1 MWNPEGPPRIAAPDD
16 ERPLQDKV
24 AIVTGGSSGIGRS
37 ACVAFARAGAGV
49 LAVGRSAARLN
60 ETLAEARRAGGD
72 ASRLMS
78 LTLDVSNEM
87 DMARMA
93 ERALERFGRI
103 DILLASAGI
112 LRNGKGPKTA
122 TELDLD
128 DWNAIL
134 RTNLRG
140 TFLSN
145 RAVLPAMLRQ
155 RSGDIINVSSTSGLR
170 GFAYDAAYC
179 ASKFGIIGLSESLAE
194 EVRRQGVRVMTLCPG
209 PASTAMWDQNLPVPP
224 PEKTMPVERVTELL
238 MYIVTLPRDTVLH
251 NPVIVPLRSHRRPAF
266 RAPGPGSA
274 VGRGEEPA
282 LMSRD
287 RSPRGGSK

>member
-1 MWNPEGPPRIAAPDD
+1 MTRPEGPAPSADTAAGT
-16 ERPLQDKV
+16 PLNGMV
-24 AIVTGGSSGIGRS
+24 AVVTGGSSGIGRS
-37 ACVAFARAGAGV
+37 AAVAFARAGASV
-49 LAVGRSAARLN
+49 VAVGRSAARLE
-60 ETLAEARRAGGD
+60 ETIAEAAKAGT
-72 ASRLMS
+72 ASGASHLS
-78 LTLDVSNEM
+78 LVLDVGSEE

-93 ERALERFGRI
+93 DRVLERFGRI

-112 LRNGKGPKTA
+112 LRSGKGPKTA
-122 TELDLD
+122 TELSPA

-155 RSGDIINVSSTSGLR
+155 KSGDIINVSSTSGLR

-179 ASKFGIIGLSESLAE
+179 ASKFGIIGLSESLSE
-194 EVRRQGVRVMTLCPG
+194 EVRRSGIRVTTICPG

-224 PEKTMPVERVTELL
+224 PEKTMPVERVTELI
-238 MYIVTLPRDTVLH
+238 MYAVTLPRDTVLH

-266 RAPGPGSA
+266 RAPGPGASI
-274 VGRGEEPA
+274 GRGEEPVA
-282 LMSRD
+282 
-287 RSPRGGSK
+287 

>member
-1 MWNPEGPPRIAAPDD
+1 MPNGEGPAQAAGPDGGP
-16 ERPLQDKV
+16 PLQGKV
-24 AIVTGGSSGIGRS
+24 AVVTGGSSGIGRS
-37 ACVAFARAGAGV
+37 ACAAFARAGAAV
-49 LAVGRSAARLN
+49 VAVGRSAARLE
-60 ETLAEARRAGGD
+60 ETLAEARQAGAAAG
-72 ASRLMS
+72 AGLMS
-78 LTLDVSNEM
+78 LALDVGSEE
-87 DMARMA
+87 DMAQMA
-93 ERALERFGRI
+93 DRVLERFGRI

-112 LRNGKGPKTA
+112 LRSGKGPKTA
-122 TELDLD
+122 TELALD
-128 DWNAIL
+128 DWNAII

-155 RSGDIINVSSTSGLR
+155 KSGDIINVSSTSGLR

-194 EVRRQGVRVMTLCPG
+194 EVRRSGIRVTTICPG

-238 MYIVTLPRDTVLH
+238 MYAVTLPRDTVLR

-266 RAPGPGSA
+266 RAPGPGA
-274 VGRGEEPA
+274 AIGRGEEPVA
-282 LMSRD
+282 
-287 RSPRGGSK
+287 

>member
-1 MWNPEGPPRIAAPDD
+1 MTSPEGPAQSAGADAGS
-16 ERPLQDKV
+16 PLRGQV
-24 AIVTGGSSGIGRS
+24 AVVTGGSSGIGRS
-37 ACVAFARAGAGV
+37 AAIAFARAGASV
-49 LAVGRSAARLN
+49 VAVGRSAARLE
-60 ETLAEARRAGGD
+60 ETIAEAAKAGAAPEAGH
-72 ASRLMS
+72 LS
-78 LTLDVSNEM
+78 LVLDVGSEE

-93 ERALERFGRI
+93 DRVLERFGRI

-112 LRNGKGPKTA
+112 LRSGKGPKTA
-122 TELDLD
+122 TELSPA

-145 RAVLPAMLRQ
+145 RAVLPAMMSRK
-155 RSGDIINVSSTSGLR
+155 RGDIINVSSTSGLR

-194 EVRRQGVRVMTLCPG
+194 EVRRSGIRVTTICPG

-224 PEKTMPVERVTELL
+224 PEKTMPVERVTDLIL
-238 MYIVTLPRDTVLH
+238 YAVTLPRDTVLS

-266 RAPGPGSA
+266 RAPGPGASI
-274 VGRGEEPA
+274 GRGEEPVA
-282 LMSRD
+282 
-287 RSPRGGSK
+287 

>member
-1 MWNPEGPPRIAAPDD
+1 MRNAEGPKQPAGPAQSAGPNDG
-16 ERPLQDKV
+16 RPLHGKV
-24 AIVTGGSSGIGRS
+24 AIVTGGSSGIGRA
-37 ACVAFARAGAGV
+37 ACVAFARAGAAV
-49 LAVGRSAARLN
+49 VAVGRSAARLE
-60 ETLAEARRAGGD
+60 ETVAEARRAGGD
-72 ASRLMS
+72 GAGLLS
-78 LTLDVSNEM
+78 LALDVGSEE
-87 DMARMA
+87 DMGRMA
-93 ERALERFGRI
+93 ERVLERFGRI

-112 LRNGKGPKTA
+112 LRGGKGPQTA
-122 TELDLD
+122 TELSLD
-128 DWNAIL
+128 GWNAII

-155 RSGDIINVSSTSGLR
+155 KSGDIINVSSTSGLR

-194 EVRRQGVRVMTLCPG
+194 EVRRQGVRVMTICPG

-238 MYIVTLPRDTVLH
+238 MYLVTLPRDTVLH

-266 RAPGPGSA
+266 RAPGPGAA
-274 VGRGEEPA
+274 VGRGEEPVT
-282 LMSRD
+282 
-287 RSPRGGSK
+287 